1 MEVFVKKS
9 LTNVDSNICILP
21 KIIFE
26 RLKLSTDVSYNI
38 HLGLSQ
44 KTSLIRFSESDRENI
59 YFPENTFDQLN
70 LLENIKLNL
79 WCKGKHIYLGPV
91 VGIFVNPGFI
101 YKALKS
107 KPHYFA
113 TQHMDASLAEGCLS
127 YFFSVNDVDWQNK
140 KVKGVT
146 FIPEI
151 NKYEYH
157 WLPLPNVLYDRGVQ
171 FNAEEKPLVK
181 DLRRKFR
188 KNSSIKLINRLT
200 TLGKLEV
207 CEALT
212 KYPKTKKYIPDTAI
226 YNDFDDVTRMLDKY
240 ELIFIKSYYGTQGK
254 EVLSIEKLSNGYKL
268 NFYENG
274 AKELILNNFNEIQ
287 SFVTNF
293 TLNKKFIIQQGIR
306 LLTHKGRNMDLRIF
320 IMKNDRGI
328 WESIFIGTRIA
339 KGHFTITNT
348 CTGGDYA
355 IYEQIYPQ
363 LKAEHKSLNIPT
375 AKMLNEVTIMLAQH
389 IEKELGSFGEI
400 GMDIGIDSSG
410 RIWIFEANA
419 KPDKELDPKL
429 LDISGRPWIDLV
441 LKFYEGTSKSDKL
454 QPQAL
459 GIFKYAK
466 YLTGTSISNL

>member
-1 MEVFVKKS
+1 MEVCVKKS
-9 LTNVDSNICILP
+9 LTNADSNICTLS
-21 KIIFE
+21 KIIFDY
-26 RLKLSTDVSYNI
+26 LKLSTDISYNI

-44 KTSLIRFSESDRENI
+44 QASQIRFSEFENGTIYFSENI
-59 YFPENTFDQLN
+59 FKEFN

-79 WCKGKHIYLGPV
+79 WRKGNHIFLGPV
-91 VGIFVNPGFI
+91 IGIFVNPGFI
-101 YKALKS
+101 NKALRNR
-107 KPHYFA
+107 PHYFA
-113 TQHMDASLAEGCLS
+113 SQHMDASLAEKCLS
-127 YFFSVNDVDWQNK
+127 YFFSVNDVDWSNN

-151 NKYEYH
+151 NKYEYC
-157 WLPLPNVLYDRGVQ
+157 WLPLPNVIYDRGVQ
-171 FNAEEKPLVK
+171 FSSEEKPLVK

-188 KNSSIKLINRLT
+188 KSSSIKLINRLT

-212 KYPKTKKYIPDTAI
+212 KYPRTKKYVPETCI
-226 YNDFDDVTRMLDKY
+226 YNHFNDALRMLDKHN
-240 ELIFIKSYYGTQGK
+240 LIFIKSYYGTQGK
-254 EVLSIEKLSNGYKL
+254 EVLSIEKLSNSYKL
-268 NFYENG
+268 NYFENG
-274 AKELILNNFNEIQ
+274 AKELTLSNINEVHLFIA
-287 SFVTNF
+287 NF
-293 TLNKKFIIQQGIR
+293 TLNKKFVIQQGIR

-320 IMKNDRGI
+320 IMKNDRGT
-328 WESIFIGTRIA
+328 WESIFKGTRLA

-375 AKMLNEVTIMLAQH
+375 AKILDQVTIMLAQY

-400 GMDIGIDSSG
+400 GMDIGIDSNG

-441 LKFYEGTSKSDKL
+441 PKFYEGTSKSDKV

-466 YLTGTSISNL
+466 YLAGVIEI